1 MNINYMLT
9 ISEYKH
15 KTTWCFLYV
24 LLNLLTSSVAEPQTK
39 NEAVSEAVAM
49 RDFFFDKG
57 SASCMDASDYVSIN
71 NDT

>member
-24 LLNLLTSSVAEPQTK
+24 LLNLLTSSVAGPQTK

-49 RDFFFDKG
+49 RDLFFDKA
-57 SASCMDASDYVSIN
+57 SATCMGTNDYVSIN

>member
-24 LLNLLTSSVAEPQTK
+24 LLNLLTSSVAGPQTK
-39 NEAVSEAVAM
+39 NETISEAVAI
-49 RDFFFDKG
+49 RAFYFDKG
-57 SASCMDASDYVSIN
+57 SASYTDASDYVSIN

>member
-24 LLNLLTSSVAEPQTK
+24 LLNLLTSSVAGPQTK

-57 SASCMDASDYVSIN
+57 SASYIGTSDYVSIN